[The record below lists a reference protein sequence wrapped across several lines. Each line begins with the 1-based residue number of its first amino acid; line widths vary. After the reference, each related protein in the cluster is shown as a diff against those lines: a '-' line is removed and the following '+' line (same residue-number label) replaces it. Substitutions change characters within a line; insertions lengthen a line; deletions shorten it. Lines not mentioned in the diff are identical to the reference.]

1 MRIALPAALCLLLG
15 VVAGT
20 AVAASKPPAK
30 PTAEKAPPTCAA
42 IRFRAVP
49 TGAGDGEQ
57 QAGMYRSRFGRLE
70 LMATVKGGAATDY
83 RVSANGKPLEAA
95 PQALPASAAACAAKK
110 KMPAPEQAA
119 ASCTGDGFT
128 VVIDHTGN
136 ERLALL
142 YGRQGK
148 GWQFCKAGAF

>member
-1 MRIALPAALCLLLG
+1 MRIALPTALCLLLG
-15 VVAGT
+15 LLPGA
-20 AVAASKPPAK
+20 AAAASKPPAK
-30 PTAEKAPPTCAA
+30 PTAEKGPPVCAA
-42 IRFRAVP
+42 IHFRAVP
-49 TGAGDGEQ
+49 AGTADGEQ
-57 QAGMYRSRFGRLE
+57 QAGMYRSRFSRLE

-83 RVSANGKPLEAA
+83 HVTANGKPLEAA

-110 KMPAPEQAA
+110 KLPAPAEAA

-128 VVIDHTGN
+128 VVIDHAGK

-148 GWQFCKAGAF
+148 GWQFCSAGSF